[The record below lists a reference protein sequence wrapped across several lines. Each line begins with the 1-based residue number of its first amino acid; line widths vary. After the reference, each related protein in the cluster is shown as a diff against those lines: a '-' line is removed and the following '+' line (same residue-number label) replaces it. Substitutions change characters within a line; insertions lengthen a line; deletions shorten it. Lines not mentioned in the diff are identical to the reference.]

1 MVLETLGRLGVNS
14 RVLRGDWRRR
24 RLIWLMG
31 LDGSRFAIVV
41 VNIIGEAFMVV
52 FTFTFVAV
60 GVDGIVSI
68 AHTL

>member
-1 MVLETLGRLGVNS
+1 
-14 RVLRGDWRRR
+14 
-24 RLIWLMG
+24 MG

-60 GVDGIVSI
+60 GVDAIVSI